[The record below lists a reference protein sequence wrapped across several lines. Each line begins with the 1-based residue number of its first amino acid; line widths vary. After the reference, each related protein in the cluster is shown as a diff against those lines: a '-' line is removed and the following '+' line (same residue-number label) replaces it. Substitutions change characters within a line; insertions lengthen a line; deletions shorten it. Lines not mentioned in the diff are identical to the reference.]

1 MYCANMA
8 KVRLGIENMAP
19 KREEI
24 AGHLNAAVKDD
35 DASAFLQAM

>member
-1 MYCANMA
+1 MVKAQ
-8 KVRLGIENMAP
+8 LEIENMAL

-24 AGHLNAAVKDD
+24 ADHLNAAVKDD